1 MNLQTKEKQG
11 ETEETK
17 VGVVVMEVDETRGT
31 EEECDY
37 TLDGAVDFK
46 GHPALKGKSGG
57 WLAGTLILGNPY
69 S

>member
-1 MNLQTKEKQG
+1 
-11 ETEETK
+11 
-17 VGVVVMEVDETRGT
+17 MEVDETRGT